1 VFLFIYLIFNFRTK
15 IQLLNIVS
23 FIFILLFCIYK
34 QCVLTIINNNITN
47 RFTIWKGSYDRLY
60 YFFDLNRPYI
70 NNTIY
75 TLDDYNQ
82 LYQDYLK
89 AGGGPLNGFTKENL
103 DKIIVSLQE
112 QQ

>member
-1 VFLFIYLIFNFRTK
+1 MGFGTTPLDNNTISSSDTSVIF
-15 IQLLNIVS
+15 S
-23 FIFILLFCIYK
+23 
-34 QCVLTIINNNITN
+34 
-47 RFTIWKGSYDRLY
+47 D
-60 YFFDLNRPYI
+60 I

-103 DKIIVSLQE
+103 EKIIVSLQE

>member
-1 VFLFIYLIFNFRTK
+1 MKIKTFDNFINEVSGTELVGPEMGMGFGTTPLDNNTISSSDTSVIF
-15 IQLLNIVS
+15 S
-23 FIFILLFCIYK
+23 
-34 QCVLTIINNNITN
+34 
-47 RFTIWKGSYDRLY
+47 D
-60 YFFDLNRPYI
+60 I

-103 DKIIVSLQE
+103 EKIIVSLQE